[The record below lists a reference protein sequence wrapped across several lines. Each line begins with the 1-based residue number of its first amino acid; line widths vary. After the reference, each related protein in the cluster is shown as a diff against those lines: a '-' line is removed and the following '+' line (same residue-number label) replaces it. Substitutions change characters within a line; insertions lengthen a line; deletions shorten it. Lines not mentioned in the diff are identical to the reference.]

1 MVPELMHLTRTS
13 LWLELPV
20 STQRSPRERH
30 RELTVLP
37 RGPPRRSES
46 AVVGANLGCLCEG
59 SIFCPAQGSRTL
71 GRRFAPEGAL
81 RTARCKGRTVLRLH
95 FWGDWIVS
103 LILLVFHYQMTC
115 GLKVQGHRTW
125 PFIVRRLL

>member
-1 MVPELMHLTRTS
+1 MVPELVHLTRTS

-46 AVVGANLGCLCEG
+46 VVVGANLGCLCEG
-59 SIFCPAQGSRTL
+59 RIFCPCSAARLRGLGPWAGGLLQRGRCGQPGARGERCFVSTFGETGSCR
-71 GRRFAPEGAL
+71 
-81 RTARCKGRTVLRLH
+81 
-95 FWGDWIVS
+95 
-103 LILLVFHYQMTC
+103 
-115 GLKVQGHRTW
+115 
-125 PFIVRRLL
+125 